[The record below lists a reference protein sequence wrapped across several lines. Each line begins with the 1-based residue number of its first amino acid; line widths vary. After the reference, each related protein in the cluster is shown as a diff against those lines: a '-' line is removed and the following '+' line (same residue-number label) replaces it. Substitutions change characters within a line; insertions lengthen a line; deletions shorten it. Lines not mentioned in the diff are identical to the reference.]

1 MESNQHGGI
10 YIVEKIDSLFIAG
23 NGFDIAHGIPSKY
36 SEFRKYLIKKDPEV
50 LKFRDEKIY
59 MEDFDY
65 LTPEEFAVEIL
76 LNTMDKVDGEDWEN
90 FEAALA
96 HIDFSNKFPTPNHK
110 ENETEE
116 EDNVLMKDYLL
127 YMDMLSS
134 GFISCTKWW
143 QVLFQKWIREVQ
155 IPIKICNYSCRKSLK
170 ELFQENEMLFFSFN
184 YTKTLEKIY
193 GIKDV
198 THIHNYVGQRL
209 VFGHGED
216 NATYETQDADSLL
229 GSSFLD
235 DMVMSFRKDTDLAMI
250 RCKKFFKKLNP
261 NIDRVYSYGF
271 SYGKVDSVYI
281 KRIINS
287 ISPDTKWYFT
297 EFEARDSELLRIK
310 KIKLRNYGFKGT
322 FDVYEG

>member
-1 MESNQHGGI
+1 ME
-10 YIVEKIDSLFIAG
+10 DT
-23 NGFDIAHGIPSKY
+23 
-36 SEFRKYLIKKDPEV
+36 KYLS
-50 LKFRDEKIY
+50 
-59 MEDFDY
+59 
-65 LTPEEFAVEIL
+65 PEEFAAEIL
-76 LNTMDKVDGEDWEN
+76 LNTMDKVDGEDWKN

-96 HIDFSNKFPTPNHK
+96 HIDFCSKFPIPNHK
-110 ENETEE
+110 DNETDE
-116 EDNVLMKDYLL
+116 EDNALMKYYLL

-134 GFISCTKWW
+134 GFIYCTKWW
-143 QVLFQKWIREVQ
+143 QVLFQNWIREVQ
-155 IPIKICNYSCRKSLK
+155 IPIKIYNYSCKKDLK

-216 NATYETQDADSLL
+216 NATYEEQDAYFSL

-235 DMVMSFRKDTDLAMI
+235 DMVMSFRKDTDFAMI
-250 RCKKFFKKLNP
+250 RCKKFFKRLTP
-261 NIDRVYSYGF
+261 NIDRAYSYGF
-271 SYGKVDSVYI
+271 SYGKVDGVYI

-297 EFEARDSELLRIK
+297 EFEARDSEALRIK

-322 FDVYEG
+322 FDTYEG

>member
-1 MESNQHGGI
+1 MKKGI
-10 YIVEKIDSLFIAG
+10 YTVEKKDSLFIAG

-36 SEFRKYLIKKDPEV
+36 SEFRKYLIKKYPEV

-65 LTPEEFAVEIL
+65 LTPEEFAAEIL
-76 LNTMDKVDGEDWEN
+76 LSTMDKVDGENWEN

-96 HIDFSNKFPTPNHK
+96 HIDFSNKFPVPRNN

-116 EDNVLMKDYLL
+116 HDVFMRDYLL
-127 YMDMLSS
+127 YMDKLSS
-134 GFISCTKWW
+134 GFIACTKCW
-143 QVLFQKWIREVQ
+143 QMFFQQWIREVE
-155 IPIKICNYSCRKSLK
+155 IPIKICNYSGKNSLK
-170 ELFQENEMLFFSFN
+170 ELFQGNNMLFFSFN

-198 THIHNYVGQRL
+198 THIHNYVGQKL

-216 NATYETQDADSLL
+216 DAKYEESSNDFSLS
-229 GSSFLD
+229 SSFLD
-235 DMVMSFRKDTDLAMI
+235 DMVMSFRKDTNFPMI
-250 RCKKFFKKLNP
+250 KCKRFFKMLNP
-261 NIDRVYSYGF
+261 NIDKVYSYGF
-271 SYGKVDSVYI
+271 SYGKVDGVYI

-297 EFEARDSELLRIK
+297 EFEAKDSETLRIK

-322 FDVYEG
+322 FDIYEG